1 MYGSSLLGKVFASL
15 CFQKQSTMKAVLIH
29 EYGGP
34 EVLKYEDAPL
44 PTINPDDVLVKVFAT
59 SVNPIDWKVREG
71 HRKGLERKFPII
83 LGWDVSG
90 VIEKVGSEVDYYK
103 VGEEVYARPDVS
115 RNGTY
120 AEYVAVRAKEIS
132 FKPKTIDHINSAA
145 IPLAGLTAWQGL
157 FDHGKLQAGQKIL
170 IHGAAGG
177 VGTLAV
183 QLAKWKGAYV
193 IGTASEKNIAFLK
206 NLGVD
211 EVINYQKENFEEK
224 LKAIDVVF
232 DTIGGETQ
240 IKSLQV
246 LKSGGI
252 LVSTVGI
259 KDEAALKAKGI
270 HGVQYMAQSVPGD
283 LKHLAELVDAG
294 KLKPVI
300 SHIMPLKDI
309 VKAHE
314 LSEEG
319 HTRGKIVLKV
329 AE

>member
-1 MYGSSLLGKVFASL
+1 
-15 CFQKQSTMKAVLIH
+15 MKAVLIYK
-29 EYGGP
+29 YGGP
-34 EVLKYEDAPL
+34 EELKYGDAPL
-44 PTINPDDVLVKVFAT
+44 PVINPDDVLIKVFAT

-71 HRKGLERKFPII
+71 HGKGIRVFPVI

-90 VIEKVGSEVDYYK
+90 VIEKVGAEVHDCK
-103 VGEEVYARPDVS
+103 AGDEVFARPDVS

-132 FKPKTIDHINSAA
+132 FKPKTIDHLGSAA

-193 IGTASEKNIAFLK
+193 IGTTSEKNSAFLK
-206 NLGVD
+206 ELGAD
-211 EVINYQKENFEEK
+211 EVIDYHKEKFEEK
-224 LKAIDVVF
+224 LKEIDVVF

-246 LKSGGI
+246 LKPAGI

-259 KDEAALKAKGI
+259 KDMEALKAKGI
-270 HGVQYMAQSVPGD
+270 QGVQYMAQSVPEN
-283 LKHLAELVDAG
+283 LKQLAVLIDSG

-300 SHIMPLKDI
+300 AQVLPLTDI
-309 VKAHE
+309 VKAHQ
-314 LSEEG
+314 LSEQG
-319 HTRGKIVLKV
+319 HTRGKIVLQV
-329 AE
+329 VE

>member
-1 MYGSSLLGKVFASL
+1 
-15 CFQKQSTMKAVLIH
+15 MKAVLIH
-29 EYGGP
+29 KYGGP
-34 EVLKYEDAPL
+34 EELKYENAPE
-44 PTINPDDVLVKVFAT
+44 PVVNPDDVLIKVFAT

-71 HRKGLERKFPII
+71 HTKGMRVFPVI

-90 VIEKVGSEVDYYK
+90 VIEKVGTDVQDYY
-103 VGEEVYARPDVS
+103 VGDEVYARPDVS

-120 AEYVAVRAKEIS
+120 AEYVAVRAGEIY
-132 FKPKTIDHINSAA
+132 FKPKTIGHLQAAA

-193 IGTASEKNIAFLK
+193 IGTSSEKNIAFLK
-206 NLGVD
+206 ELGAD
-211 EVINYQKENFEEK
+211 EVIDYHKENFEEK
-224 LKAIDVVF
+224 LKDIDVVF
-232 DTIGGETQ
+232 DTVGAETQ
-240 IKSLQV
+240 IKSLKV
-246 LKSGGI
+246 LKPGGI

-259 KDEAALKAKGI
+259 KDMDALKVKGL
-270 HGVQYMAQSVPGD
+270 HGSQYMAQSVPEN
-283 LKHLAELVDAG
+283 LKQLAELIDAG

-300 SHIMPLKDI
+300 AQVLPLKEI
-309 VKAHE
+309 VKAHQ
-314 LSEEG
+314 LSEGG

-329 AE
+329 VE

>member
-1 MYGSSLLGKVFASL
+1 
-15 CFQKQSTMKAVLIH
+15 MKAVLIYK
-29 EYGGP
+29 YGGP
-34 EVLKYEDAPL
+34 EELKYGDAPM
-44 PTINPDDVLVKVFAT
+44 PEINPDDVLVKVFAT
-59 SVNPIDWKVREG
+59 SVNPVDWKVREG
-71 HRKGLERKFPII
+71 HSMGIKREFPVI

-90 VIEKVGSEVDYYK
+90 VIEKVGAEVTDYK
-103 VGEEVYARPDVS
+103 AGDEVYARPDVS

-120 AEYVAVRAKEIS
+120 AEYVAVRAREIY
-132 FKPKTIDHINSAA
+132 FKPKSIDHLKAAA

-183 QLAKWKGAYV
+183 QFAKWKGAYV
-193 IGTASEKNIAFLK
+193 IGTASEKNKSFLK
-206 NLGVD
+206 ELGAD
-211 EVINYQKENFEEK
+211 EVIDYHKENFEEK
-224 LKAIDVVF
+224 LNDIDVVF

-240 IKSLQV
+240 IKSMQV
-246 LKSGGI
+246 LKPGGI

-259 KDEAALKAKGI
+259 KDEAALKAKGLK
-270 HGVQYMAQSVPGD
+270 GVQYMAQSVPGD
-283 LKHLAELVDAG
+283 LKQIAELVDAG
-294 KLKPVI
+294 KVKPVI
-300 SHIMPLKDI
+300 AMVLPLKDI
-309 VKAHE
+309 VKAHQ

>member
-1 MYGSSLLGKVFASL
+1 
-15 CFQKQSTMKAVLIH
+15 MKAVLIYK
-29 EYGGP
+29 YGGT
-34 EVLKYEDAPL
+34 EVLKFGDAPI
-44 PTINPDDVLVKVFAT
+44 PVINPDDVLIKVFAT

-71 HRKGLERKFPII
+71 HSKGTRVFPVI

-90 VIEKVGSEVDYYK
+90 VIEKVGADVHDYK
-103 VGEEVYARPDVS
+103 VGDEVFARPDVS

-132 FKPKTIDHINSAA
+132 FKPKTIDHLESAA

-157 FDHGKLQAGQKIL
+157 FDHGKLQAGQKVL

-206 NLGVD
+206 ELGAD
-211 EVINYQKENFEEK
+211 EVIDYHKEKFEET
-224 LKAIDVVF
+224 LKNIDVVF

-246 LKSGGI
+246 LKPGGI
-252 LVSTVGI
+252 LVSIVGI
-259 KDEAALKAKGI
+259 KDMEALKVKGI
-270 HGVQYMAQSVPGD
+270 QGVQYMAQSVPEN
-283 LKHLAELVDAG
+283 LKQLAVLIDSG

-300 SHIMPLKDI
+300 AQVLPLKEI
-309 VKAHE
+309 VKAHQ
-314 LSEEG
+314 LSERG
-319 HTRGKIVLKV
+319 HTRGKIVLQVVK
-329 AE
+329 

>member
-1 MYGSSLLGKVFASL
+1 
-15 CFQKQSTMKAVLIH
+15 MKAVLIYK
-29 EYGGP
+29 YGGP
-34 EVLKYEDAPL
+34 EVLKYEENVPE
-44 PTINPDDVLVKVFAT
+44 PVINPDDVLIKVFAT
-59 SVNPIDWKVREG
+59 SVNPIDWKVRQGQRSSINRE
-71 HRKGLERKFPII
+71 FPII

-90 VIEKVGSEVDYYK
+90 VIEKIGAEVKDYK
-103 VGEEVYARPDVS
+103 VGDEVYARPDVS

-120 AEYVAVRAKEIS
+120 AEYVAVRAKEIY
-132 FKPKTIDHINSAA
+132 FKPKTIDHLASAA
-145 IPLAGLTAWQGL
+145 IPLAGLTAWQGI

-206 NLGVD
+206 ELGAD
-211 EVINYQKENFEEK
+211 EVIDYHKENFEEK
-224 LKAIDVVF
+224 LKDIDVVF

-246 LKSGGI
+246 LKPGGI

-259 KDEAALKAKGI
+259 KDEAAVKAKGI
-270 HGVQYMAQSVPGD
+270 QGVQYGAQSVPGD
-283 LKHLAELVDAG
+283 LKQLAELADAG
-294 KLKPVI
+294 KIKPVI
-300 SHIMPLKDI
+300 AQVLPLSDI
-309 VKAHE
+309 VKAHQ

-319 HTRGKIVLKV
+319 HTRGKIVLQV
-329 AE
+329 VE